1 MTIRAASGNIN
12 TTTQNFVTEPS
23 MCGTIREWCAVTRQR
38 EFQLHHSKQRALSEN
53 NDIIA
58 KEVRRGTSKMQRFL
72 VNRLLDKEVNT

>member
-23 MCGTIREWCAVTRQR
+23 MCGTTSEWFVVTRQR
-38 EFQLHHSKQRALSEN
+38 QFQFHQSKQRALSKN
-53 NDIIA
+53 NDIVV
-58 KEVRRGTSKMQRFL
+58 KEVRRGTSKSQLFL